1 MKLNTEKKHEEN
13 LESRLANLQKENDA
27 LRSHLGIVEMQLNIS
42 MECGAKLTKAIL
54 DGGEEFA
61 QLKSEIEKV
70 ASEVRMEM
78 AAAKGNN

>member
-1 MKLNTEKKHEEN
+1 MKLNTEKKHEGS
-13 LESRLANLQKENDA
+13 LEIRLTNLQKENDA
-27 LRSHLGIVEMQLNIS
+27 LRSHIGIIEMQLSVS
-42 MECGAKLTKAIL
+42 MDCGAKLTKAIL
-54 DGGEEFA
+54 DGGDELA